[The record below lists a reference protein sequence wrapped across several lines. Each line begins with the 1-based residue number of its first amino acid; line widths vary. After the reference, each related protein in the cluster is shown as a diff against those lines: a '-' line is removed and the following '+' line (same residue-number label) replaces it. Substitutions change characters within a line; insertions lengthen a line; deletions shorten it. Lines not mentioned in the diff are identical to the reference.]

1 MQQGEDQLL
10 FYLNALYEFANEI
23 SKQRSVEEI
32 LKRMLCIVIGTFG
45 ITKGIAL
52 VRHARDSTFELVA
65 YEHLDL
71 PIIESV
77 SQQLHADITDDL
89 EEMNGLPLNEV
100 KGLIELSL
108 SPQSPATPKTIGS
121 LMSSVGMAKIIVLQ
135 VQERLTA
142 YVALGPMLSDT
153 PFSEHQI
160 ELLSAL
166 TTHTEIALGNALFY
180 QDILQENQ
188 QLKEALHKQFQ
199 FDNIVGQ
206 SAKMQEI
213 YKRIQQIARYPNYS
227 VLISGESGTGKEL
240 IARAIHHHSPRKNRI
255 FLPINCVA
263 LPAELVESELF
274 GYEKGAF
281 TGATTTKPG
290 LFEVAEGGTLFLDE
304 IADMPTVIQAKL
316 LRTLEQKEIM
326 RIGGSTVRPI
336 DVRVI
341 AATNKG
347 LKKALASGQFRNDLF
362 YRFDVQILMP
372 PLRDRKED
380 IPLLASAFLEEIARE
395 NQQPAKVVSQKGLKT
410 LMDYS
415 WPGNV
420 RELKKVLMQAVMVTE
435 DTIIQPKDI
444 PLPTE
449 FGIRNSEFGIERN
462 PSFAE
467 EELEFRHSGDIESER
482 REVQTTTQAGLSLKD
497 SLERLKRTMIE
508 KTLRDCN
515 GNKTKAAA
523 QLGMTRQN
531 LQNMMRRMK
540 EP

>member
-1 MQQGEDQLL
+1 
-10 FYLNALYEFANEI
+10 
-23 SKQRSVEEI
+23 
-32 LKRMLCIVIGTFG
+32 
-45 ITKGIAL
+45 
-52 VRHARDSTFELVA
+52 
-65 YEHLDL
+65 
-71 PIIESV
+71 
-77 SQQLHADITDDL
+77 
-89 EEMNGLPLNEV
+89 
-100 KGLIELSL
+100 
-108 SPQSPATPKTIGS
+108 
-121 LMSSVGMAKIIVLQ
+121 
-135 VQERLTA
+135 
-142 YVALGPMLSDT
+142 
-153 PFSEHQI
+153 
-160 ELLSAL
+160 
-166 TTHTEIALGNALFY
+166 
-180 QDILQENQ
+180 
-188 QLKEALHKQFQ
+188 
-199 FDNIVGQ
+199 
-206 SAKMQEI
+206 
-213 YKRIQQIARYPNYS
+213 
-227 VLISGESGTGKEL
+227 
-240 IARAIHHHSPRKNRI
+240 
-255 FLPINCVA
+255 VA

-281 TGATTTKPG
+281 TGATTAKPG
-290 LFEVAEGGTLFLDE
+290 LFEVAEGGAIFLDE
-304 IADMPTVIQAKL
+304 IADIPTQTQAKL

-326 RIGGSTVRPI
+326 RVGGTTVRAV

-341 AATNKG
+341 AATNKD

>member
-1 MQQGEDQLL
+1 MQRDEDQLL

-32 LKRMLCIVIGTFG
+32 LQRMLRIVIGTFG
-45 ITKGIAL
+45 ITKGIVL
-52 VRHARDSTFELVA
+52 VRHARDSTFELGA

-71 PIIESV
+71 PTIESIA
-77 SQQLHADITDDL
+77 QQLHADIKDDL
-89 EEMNGLPLNEV
+89 EEVN
-100 KGLIELSL
+100 GLIELSL
-108 SPQSPATPKTIGS
+108 APQSPATPKTLGALMTNIG
-121 LMSSVGMAKIIVLQ
+121 MTRIIVLR

-153 PFSEHQI
+153 PFSEQQI

-166 TTHTEIALGNALFY
+166 TTHTEIAVGNALFY

-199 FDNIVGQ
+199 FDNVVGQ

-213 YKRIQQIARYPNYS
+213 YQRIQQIARYPNYS

-240 IARAIHHHSPRKNRI
+240 IARAIHHYSPRKDKI

-326 RIGGSTVRPI
+326 RIGGSAVRAV

-341 AATNKG
+341 AATNRD
-347 LKKALASGQFRNDLF
+347 LKKAIASGQFRDDLF

-395 NQQPAKVVSQKGLKT
+395 NQQPVKVVSQKGLKA
-410 LMDYS
+410 LMNYS

-444 PLPTE
+444 PLPL
-449 FGIRNSEFGIERN
+449 
-462 PSFAE
+462 PPE
-467 EELEFRHSGDIESER
+467 EGNEA
-482 REVQTTTQAGLSLKD
+482 QTITQAGLSLKD

-531 LQNMMRRMK
+531 LQNMMRRMN